1 MKAVLLIDFGSTMTK
16 VTAVDVE
23 TEEILGTSQ
32 SYTTIETDII
42 NGLNNAVALLKE
54 KIGDVTFVEQ
64 YACSS
69 AAGGLRMVAIGLVP
83 ELTAKAAR
91 QASLGA
97 GAKVIKTYSYELT
110 ESDLAEIDEINPDI
124 CLLTGGTDGGN
135 KENIVF
141 NANMLARSTRNFPI
155 IIAGNRNCADT
166 CKEILKDKQTHVCE
180 NVMPRLDIPNVG
192 PVQAKI
198 REIFLEQIVKAKGLS
213 NAEALVGDILM
224 PTPSAMLTA
233 MKLLAKGTKTEEGIG
248 DLVGVDLGG
257 ATTDIYS
264 MSFGLPT
271 TGMCSL
277 KGLREEYA
285 KRTVEGDIGM
295 RYSIHGIVDA
305 AGIARVSELSGLD
318 EDRCRELVDYLS
330 VHTDVVPGEDDEL
343 EKLDYAL
350 ASLAIETAVTRHAG
364 RLEQF
369 YSPMGISYMQT
380 GKDLTAVKIVIVT
393 GGALIHTK
401 RTGAIA
407 AHAQFSPLDAMSLKP
422 KEAEVLV
429 DRKYILAAMGLLSTV
444 YPDTA
449 LRIMKRELIKDG
461 TRN

>member
-16 VTAVDVE
+16 VTAVDVD

-110 ESDLAEIDEINPDI
+110 ESDLAEIDAINPDI

-141 NANMLARSTRNFPI
+141 NANMLARSKGKFPI

-271 TGMCSL
+271 TGMTSL

-305 AGIARVSELSGLD
+305 AGISRVSELSGLD

-330 VHTDVVPGEDDEL
+330 VHTDVVPGDDDEL
-343 EKLDYAL
+343 EKLDFAL
-350 ASLAIETAVTRHAG
+350 ASLAIEAAVTRHAG

-407 AHAQFSPLDAMSLKP
+407 AHAQFTPLDAMSLKP

>member
-257 ATTDIYS
+257 ATTDVYS

-305 AGIARVSELSGLD
+305 AGIDRVSELSGLD

-380 GKDLTAVKIVIVT
+380 GKDLTAVKVVIVT